1 MSKFLWKKQLEELSN
16 LNGMNNKVLA
26 SLIKVTPVTVSRWL
40 NEETARPHARNQ
52 RVIDSLFQRLVIQE
66 KPLTHGQL
74 KSIESPS
81 TWITRK
87 RPSKSQ
93 ETPTQKEEER
103 PSSWVPYAAIAA
115 LIVVVL
121 AIGLLQ

>member
-1 MSKFLWKKQLEELSN
+1 MSKFLWKRQLEELSA
-16 LNGMNNKVLA
+16 LNGMDNKVLA
-26 SLIKVTPVTVSRWL
+26 SLIKVTPTTISRWR
-40 NEETARPHARNQ
+40 NEETAKPHPRNQ
-52 RVIDSLFQRLVIQE
+52 RVIDSLFNRLVVQE

-87 RPSKSQ
+87 RPPKTTD
-93 ETPTQKEEER
+93 TPTPREEEV
-103 PSSWVPYAAIAA
+103 SSWVPYVTIAILMAAI
-115 LIVVVL
+115 L

>member
-1 MSKFLWKKQLEELSN
+1 MSKFLWKKQLEELSA

-26 SLIKVTPVTVSRWL
+26 SLIKVTPVTISRWL

-52 RVIDSLFQRLVIQE
+52 RVIDSLFTRLVVQG
-66 KPLTHGQL
+66 KPLTHKQN

-87 RPSKSQ
+87 RPTKSQ
-93 ETPTQKEEER
+93 ETTTKKEEER
-103 PSSWVPYAAIAA
+103 PSSWVPYATIAILMAA
-115 LIVVVL
+115 IL

>member
-1 MSKFLWKKQLEELSN
+1 MSKFLWKQQLEELST
-16 LNGMNNKVLA
+16 LDGMDNKVLA
-26 SLIKVTPVTVSRWL
+26 SLIKVTPTTISRWL
-40 NEETARPHARNQ
+40 NEETAKPHSRNK
-52 RVIDSLFQRLVIQE
+52 RTISALWNRLVIQE

-87 RPSKSQ
+87 RPTKTPD
-93 ETPTQKEEER
+93 TPTPREEEI
-103 PSSWVPYAAIAA
+103 SSWVPYVTIAILMAAI
-115 LIVVVL
+115 L